1 MSAAPRTVS
10 RRTAVRLPFLRV
22 DMLRHMAS
30 LSGLALGEVYTWGDN
45 DEGQLGDGTTNA
57 IQRPRL
63 VAALQGKKINRVA
76 CGSAHTLAWS
86 TSKPT
91 NAGKLP
97 TQVSHSRTF
106 TTAWLAQERPS
117 ADEHERSTSTKTKV
131 FRILC
136 QVPMEYNHLQ
146 EIPIMALRNRLL
158 LLHHISELF
167 CPCIPMFDL
176 EGRLGQT
183 GHGPSVGFDT
193 LRGILISQ
201 GKVGTLIEKAQTKK
215 TFFQSRVCQSHI
227 CFICTSRRRLSG
239 KWSRPPWCGTDST
252 DRWWSLTGFRC
263 VKQLKG
269 FPQFFI
275 PTYLSC

>member
-1 MSAAPRTVS
+1 MEVGGVNGTAAPCVCVSAA
-10 RRTAVRLPFLRV
+10 
-22 DMLRHMAS
+22 
-30 LSGLALGEVYTWGDN
+30 GEVYTWGDN

-91 NAGKLP
+91 NTGKLP
-97 TQVSHSRTF
+97 AQVSSKGGRWAVCSVPPPPNFLELTG
-106 TTAWLAQERPS
+106 PS
-117 ADEHERSTSTKTKV
+117 GPLK
-131 FRILC
+131 
-136 QVPMEYNHLQ
+136 VPMEYNHLQ
-146 EIPIMALRNRLL
+146 EISIMALRNRLL

-201 GKVGTLIEKAQTKK
+201 GKVRSNGG
-215 TFFQSRVCQSHI
+215 
-227 CFICTSRRRLSG
+227 RRRT
-239 KWSRPPWCGTDST
+239 RPPLLRSSQSFFPVPSEQEAAFRKVVQATMVRDRQHGPVVELNRIQVRQKRSCPVSCGLPLPLGGGIQTRALHVKSFI
-252 DRWWSLTGFRC
+252 SGFLCAPACR
-263 VKQLKG
+263 L
-269 FPQFFI
+269 
-275 PTYLSC
+275 